1 MQDRSPPARQNLL
14 ATHGRTIHWVTFSE
28 RDKGKQFFG
37 VGFALISGTDE
48 KAIKRKRDQLGHPS
62 HFAELCPSGPQQSF
76 DLEVNR
82 GLFPRLL
89 SIS

>member
-48 KAIKRKRDQLGHPS
+48 KAIKRKRDNEGDKGGRYDNRRHKPLAHNPS
-62 HFAELCPSGPQQSF
+62 SYE
-76 DLEVNR
+76 
-82 GLFPRLL
+82 
-89 SIS
+89 